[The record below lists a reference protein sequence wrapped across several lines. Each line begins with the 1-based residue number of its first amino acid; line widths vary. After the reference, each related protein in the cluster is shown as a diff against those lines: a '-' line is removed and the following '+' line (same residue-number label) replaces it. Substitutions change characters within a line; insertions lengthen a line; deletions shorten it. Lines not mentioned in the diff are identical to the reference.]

1 MSARC
6 RERSATAGLSE
17 ARERTAD
24 WSRLPVRKPPTP
36 TFFFRTDALA
46 CNHNILFPELVLPD
60 STFCFWTLSRCRN
73 GSGSEWVRSAA
84 PILNV
89 RAGKWCE
96 NPNHPKHR
104 HFRNLQTGCR
114 SRCILLGQ
122 AQDSSLVLGT
132 TGGVRPN
139 LTWPD
144 SYECLVLSCVRCQK
158 RDSMRVSN
166 PGNKAVCF
174 KAIYIYK

>member
-1 MSARC
+1 MVALPASAGGGTLLFYTGAWVSGDSALNCTGATESRLIAMPGFRYNVNLSFPKTGSWGSSKSNARC

-24 WSRLPVRKPPTP
+24 WSRLPVRKPPAIEEWSS
-36 TFFFRTDALA
+36 RTDALA

-60 STFCFWTLSRCRN
+60 STCRFWTLSRCRN

-114 SRCILLGQ
+114 S
-122 AQDSSLVLGT
+122 
-132 TGGVRPN
+132 
-139 LTWPD
+139 
-144 SYECLVLSCVRCQK
+144 
-158 RDSMRVSN
+158 
-166 PGNKAVCF
+166 
-174 KAIYIYK
+174 